1 MLKQTELY
9 QKSRIRHE
17 FFGALKETSAHLCE
31 DQTMMKTFNGKLE
44 RKGVPGLPVMT
55 HIGKDGQLALIG
67 YLLDPQVCQAMKEFL
82 QANVDV
88 SPFVVKSLILS
99 DNSLKDSGFA
109 QIIEGITE
117 QRAL

>member
-1 MLKQTELY
+1 MLKQSELY
-9 QKSRIRHE
+9 LKSRIRQE
-17 FFGALKETSAHLCE
+17 FYGALKETSAHLYK
-31 DQTMMKTFNGKLE
+31 DQDMMKTFNVQLE
-44 RKGVPGLPVMT
+44 RNGIPGLPVMT

-67 YLLDPQVCQAMKEFL
+67 YNLDPKVCLAMKEFL
-82 QANVDV
+82 EANVDV
-88 SPFVVKSLILS
+88 SPFVVKALDLS